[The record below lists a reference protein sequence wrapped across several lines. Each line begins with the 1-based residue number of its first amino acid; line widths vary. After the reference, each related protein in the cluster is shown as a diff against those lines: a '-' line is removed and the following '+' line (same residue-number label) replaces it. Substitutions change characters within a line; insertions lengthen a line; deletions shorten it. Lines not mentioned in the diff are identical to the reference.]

1 MCSHMR
7 STVLSLPSGSKYPIQ
22 LPNRAAP
29 SNPNQPGSLPNS
41 TERPKSPIKPE
52 MSRLITS
59 GRVSLPIQLT
69 PHPNCAASQITSFAP
84 LTARLGNCAPFLC
97 YFSAGRTG
105 NVIAPTGF
113 PDTSDCAGPEN
124 PAGSMK
130 DGSGPDGAPNNNAK
144 KAHFRQLWH
153 QFGAFWCVFVLFF
166 GGRTG

>member
-1 MCSHMR
+1 MTRQRGMVEGC
-7 STVLSLPSGSKYPIQ
+7 Q
-22 LPNRAAP
+22 
-29 SNPNQPGSLPNS
+29 
-41 TERPKSPIKPE
+41 
-52 MSRLITS
+52 SRLHA
-59 GRVSLPIQLT
+59 GGMLKPVAFWRDAKAHVVLDRAGAA
-69 PHPNCAASQITSFAP
+69 AASQIPPFAP

-97 YFSAGRTG
+97 YYSAGRAG
-105 NVIAPTGF
+105 NVIVPTGF